1 HPTPAR
7 AANPPPVIRRRVSAA
22 SRRPPVRS
30 SPAVLVGE
38 RERERDFPLA
48 PRRYDPRG
56 GGFGS
61 DRRRVGKK
69 NPIRLPYPTLLLRLR
84 ASSVATPKSRD
95 SIEATL
101 PNSLKSPIRNPPIG
115 RVRHA
120 KRIKENIGVSTSEA
134 AFS

>member
-1 HPTPAR
+1 MR
-7 AANPPPVIRRRVSAA
+7 GLM
-22 SRRPPVRS
+22 
-30 SPAVLVGE
+30 VLC
-38 RERERDFPLA
+38 L
-48 PRRYDPRG
+48 G
-56 GGFGS
+56 GG
-61 DRRRVGKK
+61 
-69 NPIRLPYPTLLLRLR
+69 
-84 ASSVATPKSRD
+84 SVATPKSRD

>member
-1 HPTPAR
+1 MTSNASASRESAAGDPPTSQRRRTPAAGSFVPGGAGR
-7 AANPPPVIRRRVSAA
+7 
-22 SRRPPVRS
+22 
-30 SPAVLVGE
+30 
-38 RERERDFPLA
+38 RERERGISPWLRVDTIREEA
-48 PRRYDPRG
+48 DSGRIG
-56 GGFGS
+56 GG
-61 DRRRVGKK
+61 
-69 NPIRLPYPTLLLRLR
+69 LR